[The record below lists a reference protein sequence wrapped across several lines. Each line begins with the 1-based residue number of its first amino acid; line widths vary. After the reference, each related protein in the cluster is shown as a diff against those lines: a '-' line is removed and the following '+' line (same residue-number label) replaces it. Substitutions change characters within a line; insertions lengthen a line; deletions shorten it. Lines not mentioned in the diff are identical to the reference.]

1 MGVKTVATK
10 SKKSAT
16 KNTSTKSSTNVT
28 RISATDNKPTKKVT
42 KSAKK
47 PAKKTKKAVTSNPP
61 VRGLKGLYA
70 IGGYFKGAWYELKQV
85 RWPNRRATW
94 SLTGAV
100 LLFTAFFVVL
110 VVLLDILF
118 KFLFEL
124 ILK

>member
-1 MGVKTVATK
+1 MNTVATK

-16 KNTSTKSSTNVT
+16 KTTSSNKATNVT
-28 RISATDNKPTKKVT
+28 RISAKDDAPTKKVT
-42 KSAKK
+42 KAVKK
-47 PAKKTKKAVTSNPP
+47 PTKKAKKAVASKPP
-61 VRGLKGLYA
+61 VRGLKPFYA
-70 IGGYFKGAWYELKQV
+70 LGGYFKGAWYELKQV

-110 VVLLDILF
+110 VVLLDVLF